1 MSEKKLTSVKTK
13 YNSLN
18 SIRWSSGGETKYE
31 IIYLVGSIKPQ
42 MIGRGGGGKGVDANS
57 SFYISLPLTS
67 PFICTTEPHV
77 SGIFTLSLG
86 SLCAR
91 KIQMSRCQ
99 ISLQ

>member
-13 YNSLN
+13 DNSLN

-31 IIYLVGSIKPQ
+31 IIYLVGSIKPR
-42 MIGRGGGGKGVDANS
+42 MIGRGGGGRVDANS

-86 SLCAR
+86 SLCAC
-91 KIQMSRCQ
+91 KNQMSRC
-99 ISLQ
+99 